1 LPAKPMPITT
11 PAYSLGQLVR
21 YILGLGMWGFGG
33 PVALVGYMHRDL
45 VESRQWI
52 TDAEYREGLTL
63 AQIMPGPL
71 EAQLAIYL
79 GYVHYGVLG
88 ATLVGGAFVLPSF
101 LMVLGLGWA
110 YAQYGGLSWM
120 QAVFYGVGPA
130 VIGIISISA
139 YKLTQKTI
147 GSDRLLGLL
156 YLASLAVTVITESEM
171 ISLFLA
177 AGFLVWM
184 VRIRRAS
191 STPAAA

>member
-1 LPAKPMPITT
+1 MPAELPNIAPPPYT
-11 PAYSLGQLVR
+11 LRQLVS
-21 YILGLGMWGFGG
+21 YILGLGTWGFGG

-45 VESRQWI
+45 VESRCWI

-71 EAQLAIYL
+71 AAQLAIYL

-110 YAQYGGLSWM
+110 YSQYGGLNWM

-147 GSDRLLGLL
+147 GNDRLLGLI
-156 YLASLAVTVITESEM
+156 YITSLAVTVVTESERR
-171 ISLFLA
+171 S
-177 AGFLVWM
+177 GVW
-184 VRIRRAS
+184 
-191 STPAAA
+191 P